1 MEKVEWFPECT
12 TEMPDS
18 DELKEWMM
26 LGKVTVK
33 THTVTVDFDL
43 LFGVIWI
50 IFCFLQRKLKIED
63 ETEYCT
69 EDLLHTLLRCKV
81 RYAFVSFYSPV
92 YLNSE
97 FCVCFPCVSNCG

>member
-1 MEKVEWFPECT
+1 M
-12 TEMPDS
+12 S
-18 DELKEWMM
+18 
-26 LGKVTVK
+26 TVVDVFLII
-33 THTVTVDFDL
+33 TVF
-43 LFGVIWI
+43 LF
-50 IFCFLQRKLKIED
+50 FFLQRKLKIED